1 MNYNFKKINFI
12 IISIVLMGLLNS
24 CVLWDPADARKI
36 SPNSKERVKKNLE
49 EGKGMSLGKLMKGGT
64 GGTNYQF
71 ASSNPMWRATL
82 EILDFLPLTTVD
94 YSGGIIITDWY
105 SDSTNGESIKIT
117 VRFLS
122 NEIRSDSLKIIIHN
136 KNCQVNENCKI
147 VISNSKIKE
156 EIQRSILT
164 KAMQFKENARNKK

>member
-1 MNYNFKKINFI
+1 MNMKPIFYLILFTFF
-12 IISIVLMGLLNS
+12 LTS
-24 CVLWDPADARKI
+24 CSVPKFMKPSKI
-36 SPNSKERVKKNLE
+36 SKNTPVNAKERALKNVE
-49 EGKGMSLGKLMKGGT
+49 EGRGISLKGLAKSRSGSR
-64 GGTNYQF
+64 NYEF
-71 ASSNPMWRATL
+71 STSNPLWRSSL

-136 KNCQVNENCKI
+136 KNCQINASCKI
-147 VISNSKIKE
+147 VVSNSKIKE

-164 KAMQFKENARNKK
+164 KAIQFKENARNKK